1 MRILTYITATLLLL
15 IPGAAIAQYVT
26 PEELYDQTVNGST
39 VPRNPRQAKQAA
51 AAQESKAS
59 TSSKPTLQE
68 WWLHSSEEPSNTPQ
82 DTPNQNIQES
92 STPTLE
98 TSPSQIEEENTLKE
112 NGTITL
118 DPIENRRQERIE
130 QLGGEWLAPSA
141 TDTLHSTALTIIQ
154 STASDI
160 AILIIRSPIFVAFCA
175 TELISV
181 SVCANAN
188 TGVDAST
195 NAISF
200 FIKYNNN

>member
-141 TDTLHSTALTIIQ
+141 TDTLHSTALHSGAPLTGSGPASTMAGAIML
-154 STASDI
+154 TAS
-160 AILIIRSPIFVAFCA
+160 AWTLWKSSRLGQKTRTRARK
-175 TELISV
+175 T
-181 SVCANAN
+181 
-188 TGVDAST
+188 
-195 NAISF
+195 
-200 FIKYNNN
+200 